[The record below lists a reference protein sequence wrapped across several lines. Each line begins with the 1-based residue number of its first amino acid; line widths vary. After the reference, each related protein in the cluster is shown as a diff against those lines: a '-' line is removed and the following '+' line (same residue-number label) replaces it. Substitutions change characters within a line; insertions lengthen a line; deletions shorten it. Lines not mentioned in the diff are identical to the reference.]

1 MTTPDETSAPDVM
14 ARPDETTA
22 PDAMTAP
29 DETAAPDAPAPRAGI
44 LRTTLRRNVG
54 AMAGGTL
61 LMGLYQ
67 AGETAFPIAL
77 GLIVEHTMRERDLGR
92 LGLSIAALA
101 LIITT
106 VSLSWRFGM
115 RVLQKANTTE
125 AHRWRVR
132 VAAGALQPVA
142 SDTGLKSGEVLTI
155 ATEDADQTADI
166 IEVVP
171 LLISSLVAVLITA
184 VALGLADVR
193 LGLLVIAGTIAI
205 LSILSVMSKRIGA
218 STREQQARV
227 ARAGAKVA
235 DLISGLRPLHGFGG
249 NYAAFRSYRRVSTEA
264 KSQAITVARVNG
276 AYAGVALALNAA
288 LAAAVTLTAGRLAF
302 EGRISIGELVMA
314 VGLAQFIMEPL
325 RLFSEMPKYVMIAR
339 ASAER
344 MALVLAARPVMTPGT
359 GRPSAGGDLEV
370 DGVRYGSLREL
381 KFHVAAGEFVAIAAY
396 QAQAAADLAAI
407 LAVRVP
413 PGAYEGMVRVAG
425 QELADLPVEG
435 IRENLLVNPY
445 DGEIFAGTLR
455 TNIDP
460 SGTARLLPEAVA
472 ASMLTD
478 VVALHPEGLDHGV
491 RDRGANLSGGQRQR
505 LSLARALAADAG
517 ILVLHDPT
525 TAVDAVTEQL
535 IARNLARLRAN
546 RTTVVITSSPA
557 FLDAADRVL
566 VLDGGVIT
574 ADDTHRGLLGTDAG
588 YRQAVAR

>member
-1 MTTPDETSAPDVM
+1 MKSPDTQ
-14 ARPDETTA
+14 RPRPGSDILKTA
-22 PDAMTAP
+22 
-29 DETAAPDAPAPRAGI
+29 
-44 LRTTLRRNVG
+44 LRRNIG
-54 AMAGGTL
+54 AMTWGTV

-77 GLIVEHTMRERDLGR
+77 GLIVEHTMQDRSPG
-92 LGLSIAALA
+92 ALA
-101 LIITT
+101 LSIGALAVIITT

-115 RVLQKANTTE
+115 RILQKANTTE

-132 VAAGALQPVA
+132 VADCGLEPVA
-142 SDTGLKSGEVLTI
+142 RDAGLKSGEVLTI

-171 LLISSLVAVLITA
+171 LLISSLVAVLVAA

-193 LGLLVIAGTIAI
+193 LGLLVIVGTALI
-205 LSILSVMSKRIGA
+205 LSILSVMSRRIGS

-235 DLISGLRPLHGFGG
+235 DLITGLRPLHGFGG
-249 NYAAFRSYRRVSTEA
+249 NHAAFRSYRKVSTEA
-264 KSQAITVARVNG
+264 KRQAITVAGVNG
-276 AYAGVALALNAA
+276 AYTGTATALNAA
-288 LAAAVTLTAGRLAF
+288 LAAGVTLTAGWLAF
-302 EGRISIGELVMA
+302 NGRITVGELVMA

-325 RLFSEMPKYVMIAR
+325 KLFSDMPKYVMMAR

-344 MALVLAARPVMTPGT
+344 MALVLTAPPVATHGPERPA
-359 GRPSAGGDLEV
+359 AGGGLEV
-370 DGVRYGSLREL
+370 DCVRYGALRAL
-381 KFHVAAGEFVAIAAY
+381 KFQVPAGEFVAIAPY
-396 QAQAAADLAAI
+396 QPRAAADLAAI
-407 LAVRVP
+407 LAVKVP
-413 PGAYEGMVRVAG
+413 PHAYEGVVRVSGEEFAALSI
-425 QELADLPVEG
+425 EAV
-435 IRENLLVNPY
+435 RAHMLVNPY

-460 SGTARLLPEAVA
+460 SGTSRAVAEAVE

-478 VVALHPEGLDHGV
+478 VVALHREGLDHGV

-505 LSLARALAADAG
+505 LSLARALAADSD

-535 IARNLARLRAN
+535 IARNIAKLRRG

-557 FLDAADRVL
+557 LLDAADRVL
-566 VLDGGVIT
+566 VLDDGVIT
-574 ADDTHRGLLGTDAG
+574 AEDTHRNLLAG
-588 YRQAVAR
+588 DEEYCLAVAR

>member
-1 MTTPDETSAPDVM
+1 MTTADTK
-14 ARPDETTA
+14 RPRPGSD
-22 PDAMTAP
+22 
-29 DETAAPDAPAPRAGI
+29 I
-44 LRTTLRRNVG
+44 LRTALRRNVG

-77 GLIVEHTMRERDLGR
+77 GLIVEHTMRDRSPGSLGV
-92 LGLSIAALA
+92 SIAALA
-101 LIITT
+101 VIITT

-132 VAAGALQPVA
+132 VAGCGLQPVA
-142 SDTGLKSGEVLTI
+142 RDVDLKSGEVLTI

-171 LLISSLVAVLITA
+171 LLISSLVAVLIAA
-184 VALGLADVR
+184 VALALADLR
-193 LGLLVIAGTIAI
+193 LGVLVIAGTVAI
-205 LSILSVMSKRIGA
+205 LTVLSVMSGRIGS

-235 DLISGLRPLHGFGG
+235 DLIIGLRPLHGFGG
-249 NYAAFRSYRRVSTEA
+249 NHSAFRSYRRVSTEA
-264 KSQAITVARVNG
+264 KRQAVTVAKVNG
-276 AYAGVALALNAA
+276 VYAGTALALNAV
-288 LAAAVTLTAGRLAF
+288 LAAAVTLTAGWLAF
-302 EGRISIGELVMA
+302 EGRINIGELVMA

-325 RLFSEMPKYVMIAR
+325 KLFSEMPKYVMIAR

-344 MALVLAARPVMTPGT
+344 MALVLNAPPVTTPGAE
-359 GRPSAGGDLEV
+359 RPAAGGGLEA
-370 DGVRYGSLREL
+370 DCVRHGALREL

-396 QAQAAADLAAI
+396 QPHAAADLAAV
-407 LAVRVP
+407 LALRVP
-413 PGAYEGMVRVAG
+413 PDAYEGVVRVSG
-425 QELADLPVEG
+425 RDLADLSVEAV
-435 IRENLLVNPY
+435 RAQLLVNPY

-460 SGTARLLPEAVA
+460 SGTSRTVPEAVE

-478 VVALHPEGLDHGV
+478 VVALHRDGLDHPV

-505 LSLARALAADAG
+505 LSLARALAADADV
-517 ILVLHDPT
+517 LVLRDPT

-535 IARNLARLRAN
+535 IARNVAELRRG

-557 FLDAADRVL
+557 LLDVADRVL
-566 VLDGGVIT
+566 VLDDGVIT
-574 ADDTHRGLLGTDAG
+574 AEDTHRNLLATDEG
-588 YRQAVAR
+588 YCLAVAR